1 MKKKFKKNNWKTKKN
16 SFTGST
22 SILFLVCVSPMAIL
36 HMTLSQE
43 NLSSFSYQVFRASAN
58 LLELTNY
65 SLTFYIYILF
75 SEDFRATLLRI
86 IRWPWFGG
94 TICQKNNNEVS
105 LNFFFLNSNQEKT
118 VIFRWIWIIRQ
129 FRRMPKSLH

>member
-1 MKKKFKKNNWKTKKN
+1 M
-16 SFTGST
+16 
-22 SILFLVCVSPMAIL
+22 FLVCVSPMAIL
-36 HMTLSQE
+36 HMTLSEE

-86 IRWPWFGG
+86 IRWPWFEGS
-94 TICQKNNNEVS
+94 ICQKNNNEVS
-105 LNFFFLNSNQEKT
+105 L
-118 VIFRWIWIIRQ
+118 
-129 FRRMPKSLH
+129 

>member
-1 MKKKFKKNNWKTKKN
+1 
-16 SFTGST
+16 
-22 SILFLVCVSPMAIL
+22 MAIL

-105 LNFFFLNSNQEKT
+105 FVL
-118 VIFRWIWIIRQ
+118 
-129 FRRMPKSLH
+129 